1 MPKKL
6 KEYEAAGVN
15 LPVVNPI
22 GQNIRLVIETVS
34 RYMA

>member
-22 GQNIRLVIETVS
+22 GQNIELAIETAS
-34 RYMA
+34 RYVA